1 MVFTEDGIASEVKPG
16 AQELD
21 NFSDNPALY
30 LLVAGTYALV
40 SPFVS
45 GNTNEYIMGIL
56 WTLNE

>member
-1 MVFTEDGIASEVKPG
+1 MVFTEDSIANEVKPQ

-21 NFSDNPALY
+21 NFDNPALY
-30 LLVAGTYALV
+30 LLVAETYALV

-45 GNTNEYIMGIL
+45 GNTNEYIIGIL